1 MSGSEDDDWFNQDEE
16 DLVQSLEQRVQHQ
29 EQEEN
34 GEQIKDFMA
43 MNLLTNSEI
52 VNTNYKK
59 GSSSRLSM
67 AEFTKGLAMLPIDM
81 FLYFFS
87 EEKDLFVNQLEPN
100 DSLKRFA
107 VYLDVLKSLC
117 QLEMVGFEEVI
128 LEAFV
133 KQTVLHDKIR
143 RLILT
148 LLSKGSGRHWDE
160 ETVLILQ
167 NMMWLLDRAH
177 KFGHVSQQGGDIVE
191 LYHKL
196 NDHLKLKSLKVD
208 YVFTSPSR
216 RNVKNDIYPTLK
228 ALLSEEISTVEE
240 SHNPTSND
248 VSRYIEEHRELL
260 RKDFIGPLREL
271 VQRLREGRDLRDLE
285 QQGMLWPR
293 TTLTLNPEFN
303 EAQRHSL
310 VYLNFPETETNDNS
324 YQKALVNIKS
334 GSLLCLTRSLDL
346 ENLILASVG
355 YTVEEKLKSGCLSV
369 EIISQYNIGNIY
381 DQPLIMFQTPAFFE
395 PYLRVHN
402 YLMTCSPEHLPMR
415 RYLVD
420 NEFDVR
426 PPAYM
431 KPELKLTYNGTTFTR
446 EAPPQH
452 MPLNETQKSAFMDAL
467 RREFSIIQGPPGTG
481 KTHLSVE
488 LVRCL
493 IESSKAAGL
502 GPVVV
507 LTYTND
513 SLDKFLVKMS
523 EHTQNILRFGSQSRD
538 PQLKKFNEGS
548 VHFENASPRLK
559 RIWWLVNCEYKE
571 KFELLQSAYSN
582 FDGSEESYE
591 ATLLAQQRVRQVA
604 ERLETLRAVF
614 KYFLAKSKDIVAMTT
629 TCAARLNFFLRLL
642 KSKCVVFEEAAEIQ
656 ESHVVACL
664 TPHTEHVILV
674 GDHKQLQPFNGSN
687 QVQQISLFER
697 LIVSGMP
704 FSFLNLQYRMRPC
717 IADLLIPTIYEELAS
732 SDSVKTYDDIR
743 MMEKNLFFL
752 NHKRPEQQLSD
763 KSFINPYEADS
774 LLELTSFL
782 IHKAKYAR
790 SDIVILSPYNA
801 QVECIR
807 KKLCTRG
814 LQVTKTNLGVLVSTV
829 DSFQG
834 LEANI
839 VLLSLVRSNSAGQI
853 GFLRQPNRVCVAL
866 SRARW
871 ALYIA
876 GNMETL
882 QKGNRTL
889 WGSIAE
895 RLERQEALGNIVF
908 PMISEKH

>member
-16 DLVQSLEQRVQHQ
+16 DLVHSLEQKVRHQ
-29 EQEEN
+29 EQEKNE
-34 GEQIKDFMA
+34 EQIKVGDFRA
-43 MNLLTNSEI
+43 MNLLASSAIENA
-52 VNTNYKK
+52 NQKK
-59 GSSSRLSM
+59 DASCRFSM

-87 EEKDLFVNQLEPN
+87 EDKDLFVNQLVPN
-100 DSLKRFA
+100 DNLQRVA
-107 VYLDVLKSLC
+107 VYLDVIKSLC
-117 QLEMVGFEEVI
+117 QLEMVGFQEDL

-133 KQTVLHDKIR
+133 KQTVLHEKIK

-148 LLSKGSGRHWDE
+148 LLSKGSGSHWDD
-160 ETVLILQ
+160 ETELMLK
-167 NMMWLLDRAH
+167 NMMWLLERAH
-177 KFGHVSQQGGDIVE
+177 KFGFDSQQGDDIVE
-191 LYHKL
+191 LYKKL
-196 NDHLKLKSLKVD
+196 NDHLKVELFQESHEFSSASMGD
-208 YVFTSPSR
+208 
-216 RNVKNDIYPTLK
+216 VKQDIYPTLE
-228 ALLSEEISTVEE
+228 ALMSEERSTDEE
-240 SHNPTSND
+240 EIDATSND
-248 VSRYIEEHRELL
+248 IPQYIKNQRELL
-260 RKDFIGPLREL
+260 RKDFFGPLREL

-285 QQGMLWPR
+285 QQGLLWPR

-310 VYLNFPETETNDNS
+310 VYLNLHKTEVNERC
-324 YQKALVNIKS
+324 YQKALENIKS
-334 GSLLCLTRSLDL
+334 GSLLCLTRSLEL
-346 ENLILASVG
+346 ENLILATVG
-355 YTVEEKLKSGCLSV
+355 YTVEENLKKGRLSV
-369 EIISQYNIGNIY
+369 EIVSQYNIGNIY

-402 YLMTCSPEHLPMR
+402 YLSTCSTEQFPMR

-420 NEFDVR
+420 GELDVR

-431 KPELKLTYNGTTFTR
+431 KKELKLTYNGKTLSR
-446 EAPPQH
+446 ETPPQQ
-452 MPLNETQKSAFMDAL
+452 MPLNETQKRAFMEAL
-467 RREFSIIQGPPGTG
+467 HREFCIMQGPPGTG

-493 IESSKAAGL
+493 IENSKAADL
-502 GPVVV
+502 GPIVV

-523 EHTQNILRFGSQSRD
+523 EHTQKILRFGSQSRD
-538 PQLKKFNEGS
+538 PRLQKFNEGS
-548 VHFENASPRLK
+548 VHVENASHGLK
-559 RIWWLVNCEYKE
+559 RIWWLVSCEYKE
-571 KFELLQSAYSN
+571 KFQLLQSAYAN
-582 FDGSEESYE
+582 FDGSEESYQE
-591 ATLLAQQRVRQVA
+591 TLIAQQKVRQVA

-614 KYFLAKSKDIVAMTT
+614 KYFLAKSQDIVAMTT

-656 ESHVVACL
+656 ESHVLACL
-664 TPHTEHVILV
+664 TPYTEHVILV
-674 GDHKQLQPFNGSN
+674 GDHKQLQPFNGSS

-697 LIVSGMP
+697 LILSGMP

-717 IADLLIPTIYEELAS
+717 IAELLIPTIYEELAS

-743 MMEKNLFFL
+743 LMEKNVFFL
-752 NHKRPEQQLSD
+752 NHNRPEQQLSD

-774 LLELTSFL
+774 LVELTHFL
-782 IHKAKYAR
+782 LQKAKYEK

-807 KKLCTRG
+807 EKIARKCRAS
-814 LQVTKTNLGVLVSTV
+814 VLVSTV

-876 GNMETL
+876 GNLETL
-882 QKGNRTL
+882 QKGNRKL

-895 RLERQEALGNIVF
+895 RLEGQQSIGQIGF
-908 PMISEKH
+908 PTNN

>member
-1 MSGSEDDDWFNQDEE
+1 
-16 DLVQSLEQRVQHQ
+16 
-29 EQEEN
+29 
-34 GEQIKDFMA
+34 
-43 MNLLTNSEI
+43 
-52 VNTNYKK
+52 
-59 GSSSRLSM
+59 SRFSM
-67 AEFTKGLAMLPIDM
+67 AEFTKGLEMLPIDM

-160 ETVLILQ
+160 ETSLILQ
-167 NMMWLLDRAH
+167 NMIWLLDRAH
-177 KFGHVSQQGGDIVE
+177 KFGHFSQLGGDIVE

-196 NDHLKLKSLKVD
+196 NDHLKLKSFKVD
-208 YVFTSPSR
+208 YELTSSPR
-216 RNVKNDIYPTLK
+216 GNVKNDIYPTLK
-228 ALLSEEISTVEE
+228 ALLSEEISAVEE
-240 SHNPTSND
+240 SHNHTSND
-248 VSRYIEEHRELL
+248 VSQYIDEQRELL

-285 QQGMLWPR
+285 QQGLLWPR
-293 TTLTLNPEFN
+293 TTLTLNPEFH

-310 VYLNFPETETNDNS
+310 VYLNLQKTEANENS
-324 YQKALVNIKS
+324 YQKAFENIKS
-334 GSLLCLTRSLDL
+334 GSLLCLTRSLEF

-420 NEFDVR
+420 KEFDIR

-431 KPELKLTYNGTTFTR
+431 KQELKLTYNGKTFTR

-467 RREFSIIQGPPGTG
+467 RREFCIIQGPPGTG

-493 IESSKAAGL
+493 IESSKAAQL

-538 PQLKKFNEGS
+538 PQLKKFNEGP
-548 VHFENASPRLK
+548 VHVENASPRLK

-717 IADLLIPTIYEELAS
+717 IAELLIPTIYEELTS

-743 MMEKNLFFL
+743 LMEKNLFFL
-752 NHKRPEQQLSD
+752 NHKRPEQQLTD

-782 IHKAKYAR
+782 IDKAKYEK

-801 QVECIR
+801 QVECI
-807 KKLCTRG
+807 KKK
-814 LQVTKTNLGVLVSTV
+814 VTKKKRSVLVSTV

-882 QKGNRTL
+882 QKGNRNL

-895 RLERQEALGNIVF
+895 RLERQQSLGKIAF
-908 PMISEKH
+908 PMISEK